1 MFGKALGNGY
11 AINAVIGKE
20 EIMQSA
26 QDTFISSTFWTER
39 IGPTAGI
46 ATLNEMERLK
56 SWKIITSTG
65 QTIKKNWQKLAS
77 ENSINIK
84 LQVWTL

>member
-11 AINAVIGKE
+11 AITAVIGKE

-39 IGPTAGI
+39 IGPIAGI
-46 ATLNEMERLK
+46 ATLNEMESL
-56 SWKIITSTG
+56 
-65 QTIKKNWQKLAS
+65 
-77 ENSINIK
+77 NS
-84 LQVWTL
+84 